1 MNNELTFKRTVS
13 TSYRWGI
20 GRLNSDL
27 FFVKLGEMMDIFI
40 YSDESGVFDKI
51 HNKYFIF
58 AGIVLLSKEEKDDA
72 VRKYKKIEKNIR
84 KSTEKY
90 Y

>member
-1 MNNELTFKRTVS
+1 MNNELAFKRTVS